1 MNIKLNEKII
11 SDRIN
16 LPDEENKVF
25 QGICNVGNFVFVTAY
40 DDNGDNSVI
49 YILDGKKHIKTV
61 TLYNNS
67 HVGGIC
73 FDNINNLF
81 WITDK
86 GGYISS
92 YQYDDIFNGIGIPV
106 NTVYVGDRL
115 VNYKDKISV
124 AYVAYNRGRI
134 YVGNF
139 SLRGTGILKEYL
151 VTDNGSINLDSE
163 RVIKFLDKVQGITFY
178 DDLLVI
184 STSYGRNN
192 NSLLKICSFSFD
204 KDNYSDEDFIS
215 IIMPPMMEQISFDND
230 RLFTLYEI
238 NAKKFNKFMNKNN
251 DILIIDFIKMLENIE
266 Y

>member
-1 MNIKLNEKII
+1 MII
-11 SDRIN
+11 DEITFSD
-16 LPDEENKVF
+16 LGNKVL
-25 QGICNVGNFVFVTAY
+25 QGICVVGEYTFITAY
-40 DDNGDNSVI
+40 DDTGSNSIV
-49 YILDGKKHIKTV
+49 YILDRDMKCIKETN
-61 TLYNNS
+61 LYNNS

-73 FDNINNLF
+73 FDDIHCLF

-86 GGYISS
+86 DGYISS
-92 YQYDDIFNGIGIPV
+92 YKYDGIFNGIGIPIS
-106 NTVYVGDRL
+106 TIYVGDRL
-115 VNYKDKISV
+115 VNYKEKISV

-139 SLRGTGILKEYL
+139 SLVGTGILKEYL

-178 DDLLVI
+178 DDLLMI

-192 NSLLKICSFSFD
+192 NSLLKICPFSYD
-204 KDNYSDEDFIS
+204 KDNYCDDDFIS
-215 IIMPPMMEQISFDND
+215 IVMPPMMEQISFDGE

-251 DILIIDFIKMLENIE
+251 DILIIDFIKLLEFIE

>member
-86 GGYISS
+86 DRVAINIFLKAFVLSITSPISIYEKSYYFSTIYI
-92 YQYDDIFNGIGIPV
+92 DN
-106 NTVYVGDRL
+106 
-115 VNYKDKISV
+115 
-124 AYVAYNRGRI
+124 
-134 YVGNF
+134 
-139 SLRGTGILKEYL
+139 SL
-151 VTDNGSINLDSE
+151 S
-163 RVIKFLDKVQGITFY
+163 F
-178 DDLLVI
+178 
-184 STSYGRNN
+184 N
-192 NSLLKICSFSFD
+192 NSTTAHARPLTPNF
-204 KDNYSDEDFIS
+204 
-215 IIMPPMMEQISFDND
+215 
-230 RLFTLYEI
+230 
-238 NAKKFNKFMNKNN
+238 
-251 DILIIDFIKMLENIE
+251 
-266 Y
+266 